1 MEKRNKWVEQLHV
14 LREIAKIEQQA
25 AHISFF
31 SGSKQKFNYY
41 MRTMPGIGKLLRK
54 VNRVVLTE
62 FIAAVTGRIFITDNG
77 RKMLS
82 LALR

>member
-1 MEKRNKWVEQLHV
+1 
-14 LREIAKIEQQA
+14 
-25 AHISFF
+25 
-31 SGSKQKFNYY
+31 

-62 FIAAVTGRIFITDNG
+62 FIAAVTGRIFIADNG

-82 LALR
+82 LAL